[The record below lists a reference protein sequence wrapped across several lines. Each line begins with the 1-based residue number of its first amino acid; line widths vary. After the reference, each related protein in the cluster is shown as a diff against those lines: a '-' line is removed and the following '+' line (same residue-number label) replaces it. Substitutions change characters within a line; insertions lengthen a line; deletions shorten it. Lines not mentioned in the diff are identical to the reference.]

1 MLVRMGIFLTIAT
14 FALTTPVAAQ
24 GSVAAF
30 DGTYAGVS
38 TDIETAH
45 RDVPRSRCPQLGLP
59 DPLTITNGVVK
70 PPSGTGWTGT
80 VSPQGA
86 LVIRNRLFVHVG
98 GQIDPQ
104 GNATAEYHGPQ
115 CIVKFGWQ
123 KQAG

>member
-1 MLVRMGIFLTIAT
+1 MSKGMQVMLTIAA
-14 FALTTPVAAQ
+14 FALATPVAAQ
-24 GSVAAF
+24 GPVTAF
-30 DGTYAGVS
+30 NGTYVGVS
-38 TDIETAH
+38 TDIEAAH
-45 RDVPRSRCPQLGLP
+45 RDIPRSRCPQLGLP
-59 DPLTITNGVVK
+59 DPLTITNGVV
-70 PPSGTGWTGT
+70 SRGWTGT

-86 LVIRNRLFVHVG
+86 LVIRNRLLVHVE